1 MDWAERKQGE
11 ELAPV
16 SKTALYNRVPN
27 YILLL
32 AYFIAMHF
40 SAEHLLCA
48 AQISTWVIDDC
59 FLTANSLSRSTT
71 FSTANRR

>member
-32 AYFIAMHF
+32 VFFIAVHF
-40 SAEHLLCA
+40 SAERLLCA
-48 AQISTWVIDDC
+48 AQISTWVELSQIAHFC
-59 FLTANSLSRSTT
+59 IFLKVIV
-71 FSTANRR
+71 F